1 MKKINLYIFSRR
13 PEISVGKVRLKK
25 KVGKIIG
32 ANIYLYNLLKTIRI
46 FYKDKRINLKICVN
60 PDKATKEWPRYIFP
74 KIERIP
80 QGKGDIGIKMWN
92 IINYD
97 KKAKIIIG
105 GDIQNIRSQYII
117 DAWKKLKNLDIIF
130 GPSEDGGFW
139 LIGVSKIRKLNFI
152 FHDIDWN
159 ADNTLSQV
167 IFQIPPNISV
177 GFANTLKDID

>member
-32 ANIYLYNLLKTIRI
+32 TNIYLYNLLKTIRI

-60 PDKATKEWPRYIFP
+60 PDKAKKEWPRFIFP

-80 QGKGDIGIKMWN
+80 QGKGDLGIKMWN

-97 KKAKIIIG
+97 EKSKILIG
-105 GDIQNIRSQYII
+105 GDIKNVRSQYII

-159 ADNTLSQV
+159 SDNTLSQV
-167 IFQIPPNISV
+167 ISQIPPNISV
-177 GFANTLKDID
+177 GFANTLEDID